1 MGSVQLKK
9 VARSPGGTL
18 IRHEASGED
27 AEMSGPQDPAAM
39 IAAALKRKFA
49 NRKPTADSPSA
60 WEDKE
65 NEIAARRAKAAEK
78 NVPAFG
84 AHMLRKA
91 KRAPMGD
98 RQTAKA

>member
-1 MGSVQLKK
+1 MLCPMHV
-9 VARSPGGTL
+9 
-18 IRHEASGED
+18 IRHEASGDD
-27 AEMSGPQDPAAM
+27 AEASGPQDPAAM

-49 NRKPTADSPSA
+49 NRKPIDDSPSA

-78 NVPAFG
+78 DVLAFG
-84 AHMLRKA
+84 AHMLRK
-91 KRAPMGD
+91 RAPMGE